1 MGENEETSLQV
12 SRGYS
17 CYLQFESFWIYS
29 RSGYEASKGLM
40 EFPETSENAIVKELD
55 IFCSVVTREK
65 PGMYTVI
72 TSQHPVQST

>member
-1 MGENEETSLQV
+1 
-12 SRGYS
+12 
-17 CYLQFESFWIYS
+17 
-29 RSGYEASKGLM
+29 M